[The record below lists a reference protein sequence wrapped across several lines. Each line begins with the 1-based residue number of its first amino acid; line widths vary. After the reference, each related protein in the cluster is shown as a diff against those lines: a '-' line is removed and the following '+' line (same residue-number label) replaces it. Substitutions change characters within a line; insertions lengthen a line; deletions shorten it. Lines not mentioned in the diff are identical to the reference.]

1 MGLKKLTKDDT
12 EGEKKRE
19 INSEYIRALIE
30 TIRGPFLIL
39 DSKLR
44 VMDANETFYTT
55 FKVSVEE
62 TKKELVYELGNGQW
76 NISTLKKLL
85 EEILP
90 TKKVVRDYEV
100 EHAFPVIGEKV
111 MLLNAKQV
119 DSMALILL
127 AFEDITVERRLEK
140 KLTEYTRGLEAKV
153 AERTGQLAERVKELE
168 ELNQSMVG
176 REVKMVELKKEIEDL
191 RKNK

>member
-1 MGLKKLTKDDT
+1 MKIDNT
-12 EGEKKRE
+12 EPEKKRE

-44 VMDANETFYTT
+44 VMEANETFYTV
-55 FKVSVEE
+55 FRVGVEE

-76 NISTLKKLL
+76 NIPTLKKLL

-90 TKKVVRDYEV
+90 EKKIVRDYEV
-100 EHAFPVIGEKV
+100 EHNFPIIGTKV
-111 MLLNAKQV
+111 MLLNANQV
-119 DSMALILL
+119 DSMELILL

-153 AERTGQLAERVKELE
+153 AQRTEQLAERVKELE

-176 REVKMVELKKEIEDL
+176 REVKMVELKKEMEKL
-191 RKNK
+191 KKNK